1 MTEIKSLVATAVAAF
16 VIAGCAG
23 PEPEPVSPEQREA
36 LNEEMLKPD
45 TLTGGYMAGQG
56 IGNF

>member
-1 MTEIKSLVATAVAAF
+1 VL
-16 VIAGCAG
+16 AGSAG
-23 PEPEPVSPEQREA
+23 PEPEPVRPAQREA